1 MRAMALTEY
10 GKPLELREV
19 ERPSPPPGYAL
30 VEILAC
36 GLCFSDV
43 KTIRGNM
50 PYSDT
55 LALPHIPG
63 HEISGRVV
71 EVNGPSGWA
80 EGDRVVVYHL
90 WGCRRCGACRRGD
103 EHLCTDVV
111 AWVGFTHTGGFQDY
125 IVVPIEYL
133 LSVPD
138 NIPAT
143 VAPALT
149 CAMGTAYR
157 AVLSR
162 GHVVP
167 GEQVVVLGLGG
178 VGIHAALIAQ
188 AAGAQVIG
196 VDVGEEKLAGARK
209 AGLRTVVD
217 SAEAGE
223 AVRAIAPD
231 GADAVIESTGIPSL
245 LETARGLLRSGGRVS
260 AIGYKVGA
268 TMGVSSHALVLQEQS
283 IIGSRFA
290 SRSDMERVIRMVADG
305 LVTPVIDEVLPLE
318 RVNEAIERLEA
329 GKVSGRLVMSTH

>member
-1 MRAMALTEY
+1 MALIEY
-10 GKPLELREV
+10 GKPLELLEV
-19 ERPSPPPGYAL
+19 ARPAPPPGYAL

-36 GLCFSDV
+36 GLCFSDI

-50 PYSDT
+50 PYSDS
-55 LALPHIPG
+55 LALPHVPG

-71 EVNGPSGWA
+71 EVNGPSGWT
-80 EGDRVVVYHL
+80 EGDHVVVYHL

-111 AWVGFTHTGGFQDY
+111 AWAGFTHTGGFQDY
-125 IVVPIEYL
+125 IVVPVEYL

-157 AVLSR
+157 AVLTR
-162 GHVVP
+162 GRVMP

-196 VDVGEEKLAGARK
+196 VDIGKEKLAGARK
-209 AGLRTVVD
+209 AGLRSVFD
-217 SAEAGE
+217 SAEAAD
-223 AVRAIAPD
+223 AVRVVAPD
-231 GADAVIESTGIPSL
+231 GADAVIESTGIPAL
-245 LETARGLLRSGGRVS
+245 LETARAFLRPGGRVC

-268 TMGVSSHALVLQEQS
+268 TMGVSSHGLVLQEQS
-283 IIGSRFA
+283 VVGSRFA
-290 SRSDMERVIRMVADG
+290 SRIDMERVIRMVAEG
-305 LVTPVIDEVLPLE
+305 LVSPVIDEVLPLE

-329 GKVSGRLVMSTH
+329 GKVSGRLVMSMH